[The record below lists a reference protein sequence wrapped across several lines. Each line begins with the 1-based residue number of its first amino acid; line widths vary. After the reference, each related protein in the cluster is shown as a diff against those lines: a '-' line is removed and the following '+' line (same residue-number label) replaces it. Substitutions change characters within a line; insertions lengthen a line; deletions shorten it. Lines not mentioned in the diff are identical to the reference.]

1 MKLLSFLLSLT
12 LLSVTSIQAQAP
24 AKLELKPGD
33 SIAIV
38 GGGIADRM
46 QHEGTLETLIYQ
58 SFPKDDLTIR
68 NLGFAGDE
76 VARRDRSENFGS
88 PDDWLTRVKADV
100 IFAFWG
106 FNESFAGE
114 AGLEKFK
121 NDLDKWVK
129 ETKAKNY
136 SGKGSPRIVLFSPA
150 QVDEIFSAYETSDAG
165 KRINERLVLYTTAMK
180 AVAGSNQI
188 QFIDL
193 LELMPKNAFFA
204 SSYEAP
210 TNWESKYPPLKT
222 DGFLNNALNGI
233 YLNEG
238 GNETCAEVIVTS
250 LFVKD
255 TFKAPPGRKSDI
267 NAKLKAAVLEKAA
280 MWHSRYRTVDGYNV
294 YGGRSKLSYKSN
306 KDGGELDNYKVM
318 QEEMAVRDVMTA
330 NLEKR
335 VWAIA
340 KGGDLEVKHDNLP
353 AVTEV
358 KSNMPGKNPDAS
370 HVYPSGEDIITK
382 VTVPKGVKVN
392 LFASEKEF
400 PELVNPVQMAWDT
413 KGRLWVAAWKTYP
426 ERTPWDKQGDSL
438 IILEDTN
445 GDGKAD
451 KCTNFLSGLNC
462 PTGFQF
468 YKDGVLVMQAPDLW
482 FVRDTNNDGKAD
494 WKERV
499 LMGLDSADSHH
510 TTNAMCYEPGGA
522 IYLSDGVFHRTQVE
536 TPNGVVRNEDGC
548 IFRYEPRTNKFEKY
562 ASYGFANPH
571 GRVFDSWGNDII
583 TDATGNENF
592 FAPAFSGRLDNG
604 KHGNM
609 KQFWQRPSRPC
620 PGTGILSSSHW
631 PEEFQNNF
639 LNANVISIQG
649 IFRVKVSEDGSGLKG
664 DSLENLITCD
674 DPTFRPSAM
683 NVGPDGAVY
692 VADWSQVIIGHM
704 QHHLRDPNRDHQHGR
719 VYRLTYEGR
728 PLLTPAKI
736 HGQPIEALV
745 KLLASPEDNVRER
758 AKIELDKHPSDKVLA
773 VVEKW
778 IATRD
783 AKDPAFGRHLLEAL
797 WVYQWHNTVNIPLT
811 ERLLKSPDHRV
822 RAQAVRV
829 VCYQRDRIPNALA
842 ILKTAATDEHPRV
855 RLEAVRAAS
864 FFDGKDVSAA
874 LDIAYASLEKPSD
887 YYLDYTFN
895 ETLKQLKAVGGG
907 NALPSDPAVLAKMLG
922 RLNDDDLR
930 KATDSEAV
938 LKARLFRATFDSA
951 SYDQSLEKLSALLK
965 ADRAAQLVTLLGDPD
980 AGGNGDK
987 LGRFLLT
994 LPKDDLQKQRAGLE
1008 ALANNE
1014 KINTQISRGVLAAIT
1029 TLDNDPD
1036 KTWAAF
1042 TSDNLRS
1049 NLLRSLG
1056 LLIDPALREKFQPL
1070 LTSVAAASDT
1080 KSGQQ
1085 GAAIRALPLMAAA
1098 NAPANFKLVITALA
1112 GNERAA
1118 AAAAVMQLPRESW
1131 DKALIAPAVQ
1141 SVIAWA
1147 KTVPDGDRT
1156 NQDYLEITQA
1166 ASELAGLLP
1175 TEEAGALRKE
1185 IRALGV
1191 SVFVIKTL
1199 REQMKYDVSRIVV
1212 EAGKPFE
1219 VIFENPDAMAHNIV
1233 FVQPGARQEIAEA
1246 AQTMKPDELDHK
1258 GRAYIPKDSSRI
1270 LASSKLIEP
1279 GQKETLKMKAPDTEG
1294 VYEYVCTFPG
1304 HWMIMWGQ
1312 LVVTK
1317 DVDAYIAANPVA
1329 NTAAPTGAQHEHV
1342 HGK

>member
-12 LLSVTSIQAQAP
+12 LISAASLQAQAP

-58 SFPKDDLTIR
+58 SFPKHDLTIR

-114 AGLEKFK
+114 AGLENFK
-121 NDLDKWVK
+121 NNLDKWVK
-129 ETKAKNY
+129 ETKGKNY
-136 SGKGSPRIVLFSPA
+136 SGKGNPRIVLFSPIDIDRGPNDLA
-150 QVDEIFSAYETSDAG
+150 WKENTSNLSAYAEATWTIA
-165 KRINERLVLYTTAMK
+165 K
-180 AVAGSNQI
+180 ANDVQW
-188 QFIDL
+188 IDL
-193 LELMPKNAFFA
+193 FA
-204 SSYEAP
+204 SSGELYVVMKKSPLTINGFYLNNPGNAAFAQLIFKGLLGAEAP
-210 TNWESKYPPLKT
+210 Q
-222 DGFLNNALNGI
+222 
-233 YLNEG
+233 
-238 GNETCAEVIVTS
+238 
-250 LFVKD
+250 
-255 TFKAPPGRKSDI
+255 I
-267 NAKLKAAVLEKAA
+267 NPKLKAAVLDKAA

-340 KGGDLEVKHDNLP
+340 KGGDLVVKHDNLP
-353 AVTEV
+353 QVTEV
-358 KSNMPGKNPDAS
+358 KTNMPGKNADAS
-370 HVYPSGEDIITK
+370 HVYPSGEDIVKK

-451 KCTNFLSGLNC
+451 KCTNFLSDLNC

-482 FVRDTNNDGKAD
+482 FVRDTNNDGKGD

-522 IYLSDGVFHRTQVE
+522 IYLSDGVFHRSQVE
-536 TPNGVVRNEDGC
+536 TPNGVVRNPDGC
-548 IFRYEPRTNKFEKY
+548 IFRYEPRTHKFERY

-571 GRVFDSWGNDII
+571 GRVFDYWGNDII
-583 TDATGNENF
+583 TDATGNENYF
-592 FAPAFSGRLDNG
+592 GPAFSGRLDGYEN
-604 KHGNM
+604 KHPKMN
-609 KQFWQRPSRPC
+609 QFWQRPSRPC

-664 DSLENLITCD
+664 ESLENLITCD

-719 VYRLTYEGR
+719 IYRLTYEGR

-736 HGQPIEALV
+736 HGQPLEALV
-745 KLLASPEDNVRER
+745 KLLESPEDNVRER

-773 VVEKW
+773 MIEKW
-778 IATRD
+778 IATRNP
-783 AKDPAFGRHLLEAL
+783 KDPALGHHLLEAL
-797 WVYQWHNTVNIPLT
+797 WVYQWHNTVNLPLT
-811 ERLLKSPDHRV
+811 ERLLKAPDHRV

-864 FFDGKDVSAA
+864 FFDGKDVPAA
-874 LDIAYASLEKPSD
+874 LDVAYASLEKPSD

-895 ETLKQLKAVGGG
+895 ETLRQLKQVGGG

-930 KATDSEAV
+930 KATESEAV
-938 LKARLFRATFDSA
+938 LKARLFRASFDSA
-951 SYDQSLEKLSALLK
+951 SYGQSLEKLSALSK
-965 ADRAAQLVTLLGDPD
+965 IDRAAQLVALLAQPE

-994 LPKDDLQKQRAGLE
+994 LPKEDLEKQRAGIE
-1008 ALANNE
+1008 SLAKDE
-1014 KINTQISRGVLAAIT
+1014 KINSQIRRGALAAIT
-1029 TLDNDPD
+1029 TLDNDPA

-1042 TSDNLRS
+1042 ASDNLRY

-1056 LLIDPALREKFQPL
+1056 LLTDPALREKFQPL
-1070 LTSVAAASDT
+1070 LAEVLSAKDA
-1080 KSGQQ
+1080 KPEQQ
-1085 GAAIRALPLMAAA
+1085 GAAIRALPLMAVS
-1098 NAPANFKLVITALA
+1098 NAPENFKLVIAAFA
-1112 GNERAA
+1112 GDERAA
-1118 AAAAVMQLPRESW
+1118 AAAAIMQLPRESW
-1131 DKALIAPAVQ
+1131 DKTLIAPAVQ

-1156 NQDYLEITQA
+1156 KQDYLEITQA

-1175 TEEAGALRKE
+1175 AAEAGALRKE
-1185 IRALGV
+1185 IRSLSV

-1199 REQMKYDVSRIVV
+1199 REQMKYDVNRIVV

-1219 VIFENPDAMAHNIV
+1219 VIFENADAMAHNIV
-1233 FVQPGARQEIAEA
+1233 FVQPGARQAIAEA

-1270 LASSKLIEP
+1270 LASSKMLEP
-1279 GQKETLKMKAPDTEG
+1279 GQKETLKMKAPETEG

-1329 NTAAPTGAQHEHV
+1329 STPAPAGADHHEHV